1 MTGSNRVIRGGSWNN
16 NANNCRSAQR
26 NNLNPDNRITNIGF
40 RLASSPHRPT
50 ARVHGCAP
58 SAPVVTRAAIPR
70 PATGTN
76 STAPPAGQ
84 AAGRGGPFAR
94 RAALVLTLILA
105 AAAPH
110 PARADTAYSGL
121 FAIDLRTPPTSNI
134 AYSNLFSID
143 LRVCGALQSPTLT
156 APASK
161 ASGWIYLVTWTA
173 TNSDGAYELQ
183 EASDDTFADA
193 QTYAMNA
200 TGRSFSHAPAFTS
213 DYSYRVRARYT
224 CGSQVAWSPWSEVAR
239 TTVTGGPAP
248 ALTLHLRQHIRR
260 ANPSP

>member
-1 MTGSNRVIRGGSWNN
+1 MTGSKRVIRGGSWNN

-26 NNLNPDNRITNIGF
+26 SNNQDNRKNNIGF
-40 RLASSPHRPT
+40 RLTSSPHRPT

-58 SAPVVTRAAIPR
+58 SAPVVTCAAIPR

-76 STAPPAGQ
+76 STASPAGQ
-84 AAGRGGPFAR
+84 AAGRGGLFAR

-110 PARADTAYSGL
+110 PAGADTATSNL
-121 FAIDLRTPPTSNI
+121 FTIDLRPPPTSGT
-134 AYSNLFSID
+134 AYSNLFTID
-143 LRVCGALQSPTLT
+143 LRVCGALQAPTLT

-161 ASGWIYLVTWTA
+161 ASGWIYPVTWTA
-173 TNSDGAYELQ
+173 TSSDGAYELQ

-248 ALTLHLRQHIRR
+248 ALTLHLRRHIRR
-260 ANPSP
+260 ASPSP